1 MSLSVQ
7 SNLFTT
13 ASSEIKKSSIV
24 QNDTEDLSKTI
35 SGKTNNSSNISGEY
49 TDDENMTGNAKATS
63 KILGLINGAEIQL
76 LEVESDYDNI
86 MSIACKQPI
95 NATEF
100 NNAFKEFKTKVENKR
115 SELGLKGPADSSPE
129 SQVNI
134 MMAKFKNGTSA
145 QDTLSSLLKL
155 RSSANSRTPEGKL
168 IIAITTPY
176 INGLQMLNNQ
186 KAVAVNKNGE
196 KIDRNQELKQAIIGQ
211 NTAKINDLLKE
222 VEKSSK
228 QNQSNTETSNK
239 FEMLL

>member
-1 MSLSVQ
+1 MLI
-7 SNLFTT
+7 NTT
-13 ASSEIKKSSIV
+13 SSGI
-24 QNDTEDLSKTI
+24 
-35 SGKTNNSSNISGEY
+35 
-49 TDDENMTGNAKATS
+49 ATL
-63 KILGLINGAEIQL
+63 KPLINGAEIQL
-76 LEVESDYDNI
+76 LEVESDFDNI

-176 INGLQMLNNQ
+176 IDGLRMLNTQ
-186 KAVAVNKNGE
+186 KAIVTTKNGE
-196 KIDRNQELKQAIIGQ
+196 KTDKNKELKQAIIDQ
-211 NTAKINDLLKE
+211 NTGKINDILKE
-222 VEKSSK
+222 VNESSNK
-228 QNQSNTETSNK
+228 EMANTEKSNK